1 MTTFRTYMLR
11 KAYENV
17 KKHGDRLAQ
26 ADSLIDWEAFRPEF
40 ILKQIGRTLKSP
52 YRMGVVLNN
61 LSRLGEIRKTI
72 QNPMG

>member
-1 MTTFRTYMLR
+1 QEIVDMIKDAVYDFALR
-11 KAYENV
+11 P
-17 KKHGDRLAQ
+17 G
-26 ADSLIDWEAFRPEF
+26 F
-40 ILKQIGRTLKSP
+40 ILRQIGRTLKSP